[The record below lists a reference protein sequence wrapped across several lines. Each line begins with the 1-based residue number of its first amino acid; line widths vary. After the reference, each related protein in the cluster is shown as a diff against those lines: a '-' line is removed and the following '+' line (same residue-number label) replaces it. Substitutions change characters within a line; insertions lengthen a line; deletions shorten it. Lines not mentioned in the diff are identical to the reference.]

1 LWSPGGVR
9 GRPQRVPSAGSGGH
23 AAAAASAAAA
33 DGAGSAVVATGA
45 AVYPSG

>member
-1 LWSPGGVR
+1 VIARWFPWQAAAYPV
-9 GRPQRVPSAGSGGH
+9 GRERRAT
-23 AAAAASAAAA
+23 AAASAAAA